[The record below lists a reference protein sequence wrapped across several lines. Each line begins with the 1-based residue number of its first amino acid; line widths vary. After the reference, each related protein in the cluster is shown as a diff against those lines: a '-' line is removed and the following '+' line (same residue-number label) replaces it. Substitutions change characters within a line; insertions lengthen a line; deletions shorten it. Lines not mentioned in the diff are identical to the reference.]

1 MEGYEQECAEVL
13 LKEQERVFGEK
24 VADTAEEAIE
34 FLEDCFAVVLNN
46 AADIREYWDE
56 CGIDCEGMSDE
67 DILEADEVFALPC
80 GKYMVLEV

>member
-13 LKEQERVFGEK
+13 LKEQEKVFGEK
-24 VADTAEEAIE
+24 VADTVEEAIE

-67 DILEADEVFALPC
+67 DILEADEVFALPF
-80 GKYMVLEV
+80 GKFMVLEV